1 MNSHV
6 ATTAQK
12 IEERKA
18 AQARVAAAVAGRAEM
33 SAEGLRADRQI
44 AHGQRS
50 AEGRERQKR
59 LQKSR
64 SKRRR
69 EEKAARAAE
78 AEQMDL

>member
-1 MNSHV
+1 
-6 ATTAQK
+6 
-12 IEERKA
+12 
-18 AQARVAAAVAGRAEM
+18 M
-33 SAEGLRADRQI
+33 SAEELRADRQI

-69 EEKAARAAE
+69 EEKAARAGE

>member
-1 MNSHV
+1 M
-6 ATTAQK
+6 
-12 IEERKA
+12 
-18 AQARVAAAVAGRAEM
+18 AAAVAGRAEM

-78 AEQMDL
+78 VARAEPAE